1 MTTVDPADE
10 VACLH
15 TCIPR
20 KFYFMFGQDAF
31 NTDRNEPSSDE
42 DEEGED
48 KDEDELFHGA
58 SCRQPQRFSSSPVHP
73 HNLSIA
79 VHPPS
84 AHSPTPLMED
94 PPTLPVVHSNPLQ
107 WGESLVELSFLPCCI
122 WTNDFIPSPG
132 CYSGVFTRHQL
143 ILDKVYQLASS
154 SSPYSE
160 MIIRAQTV
168 DALAV
173 KLWTLLEHAALKGDF
188 TDVLSQHRTFQVW
201 VYSHSPAVCWWQIAS
216 I

>member
-10 VACLH
+10 VARLH

-42 DEEGED
+42 GEEGDDED
-48 KDEDELFHGA
+48 EDEDELFRGA
-58 SCRQPQRFSSSPVHP
+58 SRRQPQRLSSSPVRP
-73 HNLSIA
+73 HNSSIA

-84 AHSPTPLMED
+84 AHSPTPPMED
-94 PPTLPVVHSNPLQ
+94 PPTSPVVHSNPLQ
-107 WGESLVELSFLPCCI
+107 RGESLVELSFLPRCI

-132 CYSGVFTRHQL
+132 RYSGVFAGHQS

-160 MIIRAQTV
+160 MIVRARTV

-173 KLWTLLEHAALKGDF
+173 ELRTLLERAALKGDF
-188 TDVLSQHRTFQVW
+188 TDVLSRHRTFQV
-201 VYSHSPAVCWWQIAS
+201 
-216 I
+216 